1 MYARF
6 HPPEEVHHHP
16 DHDDCR
22 MTIGLLLGLAALAL
36 VDSTSFGTL
45 GIPLVL
51 MLTMDRSG
59 TPRLFL
65 YLATVAVFYFLVGV
79 ALMLGLSA
87 ALENFGELL
96 QSRPAYIVQL
106 ALGVGLFVL
115 SFRFDPKRRAKQ
127 GKPELRFQPRVGG
140 PATMVTLGLTAGVV
154 EVATMVPYL
163 AAIGLMTTSG
173 LAAAQWL
180 PVLAAYVLVMI
191 LPILAIMGVRAA
203 AGKRLEPRLER
214 LRDWL
219 TKHSVSAA
227 GWALAIVGFLL
238 ARDAAFYLFFQPA

>member
-1 MYARF
+1 
-6 HPPEEVHHHP
+6 
-16 DHDDCR
+16 

-45 GIPLVL
+45 GVPLVL
-51 MLTMDRSG
+51 MLTMDRSR
-59 TPRLFL
+59 TPRLFV
-65 YLATVAVFYFLVGV
+65 YLATVTVFYFLVGV
-79 ALMLGLSA
+79 ALMLGLST
-87 ALENFGELL
+87 ALESFGDLL
-96 QSRPAYIVQL
+96 HSRPGYIAQL
-106 ALGVGLFVL
+106 VVGVGLFVL
-115 SFRFDPKRRAKQ
+115 SFRFDPKRRAKR
-127 GKPELRFQPRVGG
+127 GKSTTFQPRAGG

-173 LAAAQWL
+173 LTAAQWL
-180 PVLAAYVLVMI
+180 PVLAAYVLVMV
-191 LPILAIMGVRAA
+191 LPILVIMGVRAA

-219 TKHSVSAA
+219 TRHSVSAA

-238 ARDAAFYLFFQPA
+238 ARDAASYLFFQPA